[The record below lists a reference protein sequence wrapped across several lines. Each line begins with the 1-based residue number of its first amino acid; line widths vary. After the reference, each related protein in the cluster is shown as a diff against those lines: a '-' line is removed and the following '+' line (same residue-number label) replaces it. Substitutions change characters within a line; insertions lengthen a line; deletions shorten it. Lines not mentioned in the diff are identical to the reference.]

1 MPTSNDFRRGMVL
14 DIDGVLCQIVDFQ
27 HVKPGKGAAFV
38 RSKIKELLSGKVLDR
53 TWRAGEKVTEVRV
66 EHRVWEYLYRT
77 DMAFV
82 AMNPDTYE
90 QIHLD
95 LEMVGHAAQYLVENS
110 QIKIAFVDDSPIMIE
125 PPDTVELK
133 VVKTDPGLRGDT
145 ASGGNKPAELETG
158 LMVQV
163 PLFIQEGDILKI
175 DTRNDSYLERV
186 SN

>member
-14 DIDGVLCQIVDFQ
+14 DIDGVLCQIVEFQ

-77 DMAFV
+77 DLAFV

-95 LEMVGHAAQYLVENS
+95 LEMVGDAAQYLVENS
-110 QIKIAFVDDSPIMIE
+110 EIKIAFVDDSPIMIE
-125 PPDTVELK
+125 PPDTVELE

-145 ASGGNKPAELETG
+145 ASGGNKPAELQTG
-158 LMVQV
+158 LTVQV
-163 PLFIQEGDILKI
+163 PLFIQEGDIIKV